1 MFLLSKLFLKEDV
14 YQLLECKR
22 DRMMHVAALTLQ
34 RYVRMYF
41 TRKKFLKFRQDMTY
55 LQARCKGYLLR

>member
-1 MFLLSKLFLKEDV
+1 MEN
-14 YQLLECKR
+14 KR

-41 TRKKFLKFRQDMTY
+41 VRKQFLKFRSDMTN
-55 LQARCKGYLLR
+55 LQARCKGYLAR